1 MKEEK
6 QKGDFWTIDELVA
19 LTENVQKAEIEFNG
33 RPLNIQWC
41 ELTEAEEPK
50 MSVPS
55 EDTPEEDKNQ
65 HYAEIASKRM
75 LAMML
80 KANDRNPEGKTIDEE
95 SWTKLPTTL
104 RWNISNTVLS
114 AKKDLNRDF

>member
-1 MKEEK
+1 M
-6 QKGDFWTIDELVA
+6 
-19 LTENVQKAEIEFNG
+19 
-33 RPLNIQWC
+33 
-41 ELTEAEEPK
+41 TEAEEPK